1 MMKFK
6 TPEEYRLE
14 QLAMRTPEQVEA
26 DRKAAEA
33 AAEAQKKREAERL
46 RRELESQQIRRL
58 VYYQRHSEEMFLK
71 HNQDLCYDPEGK
83 ITSQEIYEIYSL
95 WCRKEEITPK
105 SSRSFLLYLKEH
117 AGELRLIPINGM
129 ANSAGRRVRGFRGIR
144 AVEPEFSDSPP
155 PAADAAQ
162 EK

>member
-14 QLAMRTPEQVEA
+14 QLARRTPEQVEA

-83 ITSQEIYEIYSL
+83 ITSQEIYEI
-95 WCRKEEITPK
+95 
-105 SSRSFLLYLKEH
+105 
-117 AGELRLIPINGM
+117 
-129 ANSAGRRVRGFRGIR
+129 
-144 AVEPEFSDSPP
+144 
-155 PAADAAQ
+155 
-162 EK
+162 